1 MSCSD
6 PFFAVLAAAVLVVG
20 AAKYAQ
26 THAQP
31 ASPGTP
37 PAASQS
43 GVNVGSLNCTVAG
56 GMGFIFG
63 SSKDLDCLLARTDGV
78 AEHYRGSIN
87 KYGVDIGFTKEAHIV
102 WLVFAPG
109 AIGKGALAGDYGG
122 ATAGAAVG
130 VGVGANVLVGGS
142 SKQIT
147 LQPVSVEGSVGLNV
161 AAGVAAVTLKPAP

>member
-1 MSCSD
+1 MQRSI
-6 PFFAVLAAAVLVVG
+6 FAVLAATVLVVG

-26 THAQP
+26 THAQAP
-31 ASPGTP
+31 AAPGTP
-37 PAASQS
+37 PAAGKS

-56 GMGFIFG
+56 GMGFVFG
-63 SSKDLDCLLARTDGV
+63 SSKDLDCLLVRTDGV

-87 KYGVDIGFTKEAHIV
+87 KYGIDIGFTKEAHIV

-109 AIGKGALAGDYGG
+109 AIDKGALTGDYGG

-142 SKQIT
+142 NKQIA

-161 AAGVAAVTLKPAP
+161 AAGVAAVTLKSAP

>member
-1 MSCSD
+1 MQRSL
-6 PFFAVLAAAVLVVG
+6 FAVLAAVVLVVG

-26 THAQP
+26 THAQSP
-31 ASPGTP
+31 AAPGTA
-37 PAASQS
+37 PAAGKS
-43 GVNVGSLNCTVAG
+43 GVNVGSLSCTVAG

-78 AEHYRGSIN
+78 AEHYKGSVN
-87 KYGVDIGFTKEAHIV
+87 KYGIDIGFTKEAHIV

-109 AIGKGALAGDYGG
+109 AIGKGALAGEYGG

-142 SKQIT
+142 SKQIS

-161 AAGVAAVTLKPAP
+161 AAGVAAVTLKPTP